1 LSSSG
6 SDSEVARSGVEINP
20 SGVAP
25 AIDFTFSF
33 PLLDITTD
41 GRKVEHEV
49 LPTSSTDTGTTVV
62 QPLGEGKT
70 TARLRG
76 SATRTE
82 AQALDDIEGDTAS
95 LTHPRLSAEVF
106 VSGVNTRS
114 QEARRN
120 GKKIYSFDMDLIVL
134 SADDS
139 TDEATD
145 I

>member
-6 SDSEVARSGVEINP
+6 SDAEVNRSGVIINP

-25 AIDFTFSF
+25 LIDFTFEF
-33 PLLDITTD
+33 PILDVTTD

-49 LPTSSTDTGTTVV
+49 LPTGSTDAGATVV
-62 QPLGEGKT
+62 QPLGDGKT

-76 SATRTE
+76 SATRSE
-82 AQALDDIEGDTAS
+82 AKALDGVEGGTAS
-95 LTHPRLSAEVF
+95 LSHPRLSGEVF

-120 GKKIYSFDMDLIVL
+120 GNKIYSFDMDLIVL
-134 SADDS
+134 TIDDSAD
-139 TDEATD
+139 TGEGA
-145 I
+145 